1 MLSSGFFLTC
11 VYSSHIANKYL
22 HIIQLKLINQK
33 VFVQPKLITNAKPKA
48 KKQRYFL
55 VNKTAFI
62 LPFICCHCR
71 YMKMV
76 EDCMRKLTKPVIS
89 QISVLSAICLV
100 SAHSPRFYLLK
111 LVQWL
116 LFRFQLLLFVIFQCM
131 VLLLLAWNY

>member
-1 MLSSGFFLTC
+1 MDFF
-11 VYSSHIANKYL
+11 SHVFTQATLQTNFL

-116 LFRFQLLLFVIFQCM
+116 LFWFQLLLFVIFQCM

>member
-1 MLSSGFFLTC
+1 MKNSTKLNFKQWIF
-11 VYSSHIANKYL
+11 SHMCL
-22 HIIQLKLINQK
+22 LKPHCKQIFAHHSIKAHQSK
-33 VFVQPKLITNAKPKA
+33 SVCTTKAHTNAKPKA

-111 LVQWL
+111 LVQ
-116 LFRFQLLLFVIFQCM
+116 
-131 VLLLLAWNY
+131 